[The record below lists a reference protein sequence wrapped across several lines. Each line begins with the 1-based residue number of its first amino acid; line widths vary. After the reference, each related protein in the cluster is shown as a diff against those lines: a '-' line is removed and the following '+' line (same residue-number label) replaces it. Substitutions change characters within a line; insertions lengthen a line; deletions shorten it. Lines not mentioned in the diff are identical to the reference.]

1 MHQFEK
7 ISDLINP
14 EKDQDAIAIIDRTG
28 PEKQNITYRVFCER
42 VAKARATMAN
52 AHGVLPGDH
61 VVILGSNS
69 VAFLSAYFAIMS
81 LGAVVVPINPSF
93 EKDILRSILEDLKPR
108 LVLADKGIESVAG
121 ATVCLHEIDQGVDK
135 VNEGADFPA
144 DHLALILYTSG
155 STGAP
160 KGVRLTHQSL
170 VSSLT
175 SMASEIAML
184 EGARVIVSA
193 PLFHMGALN
202 YVHMWF
208 AAHGTISLL
217 PRFEAE
223 AFLHAVEMDAIAVVG
238 GVPPMIPRLAHA
250 ARTTGKGPFPGVAA
264 VAIGSAPLTES
275 IIADSKAL
283 FPNAMVLNNYGTT
296 EIGPGV
302 FGGHPD
308 GLLRPQMSIGFPRD
322 ANSIRLVDGAHKDE
336 GVLEVKTQS
345 LMKGYLNR
353 DEETRS
359 RVKDGWYRTGD
370 LMRRDENGFFFY
382 VGREDDMFVCNGEN
396 VYPAECEALL
406 EAHPDIT
413 EAAVVPA
420 RDDKSGEIPVAFV
433 VLAEHAR
440 IDEEAI
446 QIFAREN
453 GPAFRYP
460 RKVYILNELPMN
472 AVNKVDKATLK
483 KRLNDA
489 CELT

>member
-1 MHQFEK
+1 MHEFEK

-14 EKDQDAIAIIDRTG
+14 EKDQDAIAVIDRTG
-28 PEKQNITYRVFCER
+28 FEKQDITYRMFRER
-42 VAKARATMAN
+42 VATARAAMSN
-52 AHGVLPGDH
+52 AYGVRPGDY

-69 VAFLSAYFAIMS
+69 VAFLSAYFATMS
-81 LGAVVVPINPSF
+81 LGAVAVPINPSF
-93 EKDILRSILEDLKPR
+93 EKDTLQNILTDLKPR
-108 LVLADKGIESVAG
+108 LVLTDESVDGVAG
-121 ATVCLHEIDQGVDK
+121 ATVPLSGIDQGADK
-135 VNEGADFPA
+135 VENGADFPA

-160 KGVRLTHQSL
+160 KGVQLTHRSL

-184 EGARVIVSA
+184 GSARVIVSA

-238 GVPPMIPRLAHA
+238 GVPPMIPRLATA
-250 ARTTGKGPFPGVAA
+250 ARKTEKGPFPGVAA
-264 VAIGSAPLTES
+264 VAVGSAPLTES
-275 IIADSKAL
+275 IIADSRAL
-283 FPNAMVLNNYGTT
+283 FPNAIVLNNYGTT

-322 ANSIRLVDGAHKDE
+322 ESAIRLANGAHKDE
-336 GVLEVKTQS
+336 GVLEVKARS

-353 DEETRS
+353 DEETQARI
-359 RVKDGWYRTGD
+359 KDGWYRTGD

-396 VYPAECEALL
+396 VYPAECETLL
-406 EAHPDIT
+406 ESHPDIAQ
-413 EAAVVPA
+413 AAVVPA
-420 RDDKSGEIPVAFV
+420 QDDKSGEVPIAFV
-433 VLAEHAR
+433 VLAERAR
-440 IDEEAI
+440 LDEEAI

-460 RKVYILNELPMN
+460 RSVYIINDLPMN
-472 AVNKVDKATLK
+472 SVNKVDKAALK
-483 KRLNDA
+483 KRLNDV
-489 CELT
+489 CE